1 MNRLYIAT
9 RADLTPGMQMAQSVH
24 AAFHF
29 FADWPTLARSWLIE
43 SNFLVI
49 VAVPD
54 EDALASLAGLAVEEG
69 LARTIVREPDLGNA
83 ITAVALEPGSTARRL
98 CAELPLALKCK
109 GTGPSLVMS
118 PESAKEL
125 VMP

>member
-1 MNRLYIAT
+1 MYIAT
-9 RADLTPGMQMAQSVH
+9 RADLTPGLQMAQSVH

-29 FADWPTLARSWLIE
+29 FADWPSLARSWLIE
-43 SNFLVI
+43 SNFLVV

-54 EDALASLAGLAVEEG
+54 ELTLAELAARAVEEG
-69 LARTIVREPDLGNA
+69 IVRTIVREPDLSNE
-83 ITAVALEPGSTARRL
+83 ITAIALEPGPIARRL

-118 PESAKEL
+118 AGSAKEL
-125 VMP
+125 VMLE